1 MFTKIVFSF
10 FELCSFVLLLAKIFT
25 NADISWFEVFIPIM
39 IPMIVCLF
47 VVMVLLC
54 QIAILND
61 INLKELLKMFSDEK
75 IIDKKQE

>member
-10 FELCSFVLLLAKIFT
+10 FELCSFVLLLTKIFT
-25 NADISWFEVFIPIM
+25 DADISWFDVFIPIM

-61 INLKELLKMFSDEK
+61 INLKELLKTFSDEK
-75 IIDKKQE
+75 NH

>member
-10 FELCSFVLLLAKIFT
+10 FELCSFVLLLTKIFT
-25 NADISWFEVFIPIM
+25 DADISWFEVFIPIM

-61 INLKELLKMFSDEK
+61 INLKELLKTFSDEK